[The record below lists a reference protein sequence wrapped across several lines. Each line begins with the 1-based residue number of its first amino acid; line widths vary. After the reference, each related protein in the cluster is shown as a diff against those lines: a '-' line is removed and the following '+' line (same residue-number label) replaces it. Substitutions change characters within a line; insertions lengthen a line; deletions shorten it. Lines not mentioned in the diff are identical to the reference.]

1 MHYYQF
7 NIGDYTSHT
16 RGLSLMEDLAYR
28 RLLDAYYIN
37 ERPFNG
43 CSTDVAREIGMREYA
58 EEVEYVL
65 DKFFSRNS
73 EGEWL
78 NKRAQKEINKYKK
91 RKDAAKAAGE
101 ASGKARKNKG
111 FERSF
116 NDCSTDAE
124 PTNNQEPLTSA
135 VQKPLN
141 ANTSANAEEGK
152 TSVLPPK
159 VNGCPYQEIVN
170 LYHEKLPM
178 LPKIRMLSDAR
189 KKSIRARWVNELP
202 DLETWGKY
210 FTDVAKSPF
219 LIGRVDPGPGRR
231 QFLADIDFLIRPS
244 TVVKMCEGKY
254 HRK

>member
-16 RGLSLMEDLAYR
+16 RGLSLIEDLAYR

-141 ANTSANAEEGK
+141 ANTSANAEELKPDGYQ
-152 TSVLPPK
+152 PAA
-159 VNGCPYQEIVN
+159 VNGCPYQKILE

-178 LPKIRMLSDAR
+178 LPRVRMLTDKR
-189 KKSIRARWVNELP
+189 KTHMRRRWQNEFP
-202 DLETWGKY
+202 DLETWEKFFSDVGKS
-210 FTDVAKSPF
+210 KF
-219 LIGRVDPGPGRR
+219 LIGQCEPMQGRR
-231 QFLADIDFLIRPS
+231 PFQADIDWLLKPDNI
-244 TVVKMCEGKY
+244 VKVAEGKY
-254 HRK
+254 DG